1 MMNLERWSAS
11 VRSAS
16 QSEGGGTSLT
26 GQLLIAM
33 PTMEDP
39 RFARSV
45 ICMCAHSPEG
55 AMGIV
60 LTRPIARPSFSELLQ
75 QLEIEPNPPLRAM
88 PLCAG
93 GPVEGGRGF
102 VLHTADWKESG
113 TLEVTD
119 AIALTASLDVLRDIA
134 AGRGPRACMLALGY
148 AGWGAGQLDQEIQAN
163 AWLSVELD
171 EQILFDDQYDTKWR
185 RALARLNVDPLLLS
199 SNAGHA

>member
-1 MMNLERWSAS
+1 MDQERWSFS

-16 QSEGGGTSLT
+16 QGGVAGTSLT

-33 PTMEDP
+33 PSMADP

-45 ICMCAHSPEG
+45 ICLCAHSPEG

-60 LTRPIARPSFSELLQ
+60 LNRPILRPSFPELLQ
-75 QLEIEPNPPLRAM
+75 QLEIEPNPPRRSV

-102 VLHTADWKESG
+102 VLHTADWKEAG
-113 TLEVTD
+113 TMEVTD
-119 AIALTASLDVLRDIA
+119 SIALTASLDVLRDIA
-134 AGRGPRACMLALGY
+134 SGGGPRACILALGY

-199 SNAGHA
+199 ANAGHA